1 MVRHEGTP
9 AALPGPIHD
18 LSAWALVA
26 AARAPISVSPAG
38 RSAAN
43 DLDPTLT
50 ESPILSDVSETTISV
65 PAEWATQKAIWTA
78 WPADAREWNDDLE
91 TPRRDVAAMV
101 RALGET
107 GHVRLLVN
115 GPEAEA
121 SARAA
126 LGGAAQFVPARYG
139 DIWLRDTGPIFART
153 HLGPVALRFATNSWG
168 GKYDLPDDATVGDDI
183 ARIAET
189 PVRRFDFVLEG
200 GAVDHDGEGTILTTR
215 QTLLNP
221 NRNGWTRQ
229 QAETALGQA
238 FGAKKIIWIDEGLKN
253 DHTDGHIDNIARF
266 AGPGRVVCQA
276 PAGDDDPNRETLDA
290 IARTLEAST
299 DATGRKLQ
307 VARIPGVGLYRNALG
322 ELAPASHMNFVIA
335 NGLVVVPVYG
345 TSTEAAALAGLQ
357 SVFPDHK
364 VVGVPSRGLL
374 GCGTA
379 GGGSF
384 HCITQQEPL

>member
-1 MVRHEGTP
+1 MTETP
-9 AALPGPIHD
+9 
-18 LSAWALVA
+18 
-26 AARAPISVSPAG
+26 
-38 RSAAN
+38 
-43 DLDPTLT
+43 
-50 ESPILSDVSETTISV
+50 LSDISETTIAV

-78 WPADAREWNDDLE
+78 WPADAREWNGDLE

-107 GHVRLLVN
+107 GNVRLLVN

-126 LGGAAQFVPARYG
+126 LGGAAQFVRARYG

-153 HLGPVALRFATNSWG
+153 HLGPVALRFATTSWG

-183 ARIAET
+183 ARLAET

-215 QTLLNP
+215 QTLLNA
-221 NRNGWTRQ
+221 NRNAWSRKA
-229 QAETALGQA
+229 AEAALSQA

-290 IARTLEAST
+290 IARTLEAAT
-299 DATGRKLQ
+299 DASGRKLE
-307 VARIPGVGLYRNALG
+307 VARIPGVGRYRNALG
-322 ELAPASHMNFVIA
+322 EVAPASHMNFVIA

-345 TSTEAAALAGLQ
+345 TPTEAAALTGLQ